1 MTKRAKSRAK
11 SAEKPE
17 RGGVQSVRIATKIL
31 KVLAYGDGAQP
42 LKNLAAATG
51 LARAKVH
58 RYLTSLRSAGM
69 VSQDPDTGHY
79 QIGPAAVTIGLAG
92 LRRISPIAEVSRA
105 LAGLRDTI
113 NQTVTVAVWSEAG
126 PIVVAMQESDH
137 WTTMNIRI
145 GSRLPVLTSA
155 IGRIFLAYLPETV
168 TRPLVAAEREDAR
181 SSGLSLPTLGELG
194 NLLGEIR
201 ERRLSRTPGAI
212 VPGIDAIAAPVFDYR
227 GDLAAVMCVVA
238 RSEAKITGWNGSA
251 VRALTEVAADVS
263 ARLGFT
269 NDREGRVPGVPISYP
284 ESERGAAKTSR

>member
-1 MTKRAKSRAK
+1 MTKSAKSRSK
-11 SAEKPE
+11 SADKPE

-69 VSQDPDTGHY
+69 VSQDPDTGYY

-155 IGRIFLAYLPETV
+155 IGRIFLAYLPAAMTG
-168 TRPLVAAEREDAR
+168 PLIAAEREDAR
-181 SSGLSLPTLGELG
+181 SSGLSLPTPGELD
-194 NLLGEIR
+194 NLLSEIR
-201 ERRLSRTPGAI
+201 QRRLSRTPGAI

-227 GDLAAVMCVVA
+227 GDLVAVMCVVA
-238 RSEAKITGWNGSA
+238 RAEAKITGWNGSA

-269 NDREGRVPGVPISYP
+269 NDREGVAPAVPISYQ
-284 ESERGAAKTSR
+284 ESERGVAKTNR